1 MEPIYQ
7 ASRTVKPVPAINLQ
21 IGVGVPVAMTSGLKL
36 TYAFLKTSKD
46 FIN

>member
-7 ASRTVKPVPAINLQ
+7 ASRTLKPVPAILQ
-21 IGVGVPVAMTSGLKL
+21 IGSGVPVAMTSGLKL